1 MSTVLEQRGLDGAPE
16 RRRRS
21 WLAAGAGLALL
32 FVPTYV
38 ELARGLWRDDAYA
51 QGPIVLAVFGWLAW
65 RDRAALAGGID
76 APSPVAGAA
85 ILLAGLLLYVVG
97 RSQGI
102 GPFELAAELPVIA
115 GAVLLL
121 RGPATLRRLA
131 FPLAFLLFLV
141 PLPGFVL
148 DGMTGPLKSF
158 VSAVVAQVLQLMGY
172 PVTRSGVVLSIG
184 QHQMLVA
191 DACSG
196 MNSLYSLFA
205 LAILYLHLTGPSSR
219 GRWAGVLA
227 SIVPIAIAANVL
239 RVLVLVLV
247 TVHYGEAAGQGF
259 LHGAAGMVVFAAALG
274 LVLAV
279 DRLWQ
284 GRASRSVPDD
294 PTVPRRAA
302 HDAHPTRSGSPRRE
316 STRTAMAIAYGAA
329 LAMACAA
336 IAAVA
341 LRPVPAAGPALDLDR
356 LVPVRFGDWR
366 EDPELAQVAPAPE
379 VQASLDR
386 IYRQVVSRTYVNGAG
401 ERMMLT
407 VAYGGDQSDALKA
420 HRQEACYSAQGFR
433 IHGLSHGTLDA
444 AGRSI
449 PVTRMLA
456 VRGAR
461 SEPVTYWFTMG
472 DRVVLGRAERLAVQ
486 LRSGLAGIVPD
497 GMLVRVS
504 SLSRDAATAYA
515 AQQGFVAAILASMP
529 ADGVSRLV
537 GAPTVG
543 RAATHA
549 GARS

>member
-1 MSTVLEQRGLDGAPE
+1 MSTVLERRGADGAPGH
-16 RRRRS
+16 RRLP

-32 FVPTYV
+32 FAPTYV

-76 APSPVAGAA
+76 APSPFAGAA

-102 GPFELAAELPVIA
+102 ALFEVAAELPVIA

-131 FPLAFLLFLV
+131 FPLVFLVFLV

-172 PVTRSGVVLSIG
+172 PVARSGVVLSVG
-184 QHQMLVA
+184 QHQLLVA

-196 MNSLYSLFA
+196 LNSLYSLFA

-219 GRWAGVLA
+219 ARWARVLA
-227 SIVPIAIAANVL
+227 SIVPIAIAANAL

-247 TVHYGEAAGQGF
+247 TVHYGEAAAQGF
-259 LHGAAGMVVFAAALG
+259 LHGLAGMVVFAAALG

-284 GRASRSVPDD
+284 GRASRSVPHD
-294 PTVPRRAA
+294 PAVPHREV
-302 HDAHPTRSGSPRRE
+302 HDAHPLRRGVPRRG
-316 STRTAMAIAYGAA
+316 SARIARALAYGAA

-336 IAAVA
+336 VASVA
-341 LRPVPAAGPALDLDR
+341 LRPAPAAGPALDLDR
-356 LVPVRFGDWR
+356 LVPVSFADWR
-366 EDPELAQVAPAPE
+366 VDPELAQVAPAPE

-420 HRQEACYSAQGFR
+420 HRQEACYAAQGFR
-433 IHGLSHGTLDA
+433 IQGLSHGTLDA

-472 DRVVLGRAERLAVQ
+472 DRVVMGRAERLAVQ
-486 LRSGLAGIVPD
+486 LRSGLAGTIPD

-504 SLSRDAATAYA
+504 SLSRDATAAYA
-515 AQQGFVAAILASMP
+515 AQQGFVSALLAAMP
-529 ADGVSRLV
+529 ADGVARLV
-537 GAPTVG
+537 GANSTGVRP
-543 RAATHA
+543 
-549 GARS
+549 